1 MGGPQSPATT
11 RAECPHCDSE
21 AEQALIRQCIDAGCA
36 VVGVCLGSQLIGEAL
51 GAPHGHSQESETGA
65 FPITLTKAGRANPKL
80 THFGAGAVV
89 GHWHNDMPGLTPEA
103 KILAVSEG
111 CPRQIVEYAPLVYG
125 FQCHME
131 LTPEV
136 VELLIAASGPELNTT
151 KDRRF
156 AQQPDTLR
164 ANDYSW
170 MNALL
175 LGFLDVLVEDLA
187 RSRGTAEGAGA

>member
-1 MGGPQSPATT
+1 
-11 RAECPHCDSE
+11 
-21 AEQALIRQCIDAGCA
+21 
-36 VVGVCLGSQLIGEAL
+36 
-51 GAPHGHSQESETGA
+51 
-65 FPITLTKAGRANPKL
+65 
-80 THFGAGAVV
+80 
-89 GHWHNDMPGLTPEA
+89 MPGLTPEA

-125 FQCHME
+125 FQCHLE

-156 AQQPDTLR
+156 VQQPDTLR
-164 ANDYSW
+164 ANDYSG